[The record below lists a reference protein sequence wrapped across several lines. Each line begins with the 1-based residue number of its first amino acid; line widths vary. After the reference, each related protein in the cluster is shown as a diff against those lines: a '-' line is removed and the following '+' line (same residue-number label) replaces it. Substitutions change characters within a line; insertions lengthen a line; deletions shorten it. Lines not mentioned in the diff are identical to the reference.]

1 MVGTSHRRRTRIH
14 LTRWTSRCPAKH
26 SHGSCTDGARPR
38 SHGCRRPQPMGRRPT
53 APGRCTWIPR
63 RRSCSGRAIGAW
75 TVRSAGGAGRSPADG
90 WSRVAVHVNRP
101 AAVRRC
107 GLAAVGST
115 TPDDDIGHRHRQSTL
130 DIDAGDRRL
139 ITTLETDVGGTP
151 PDDDLGAGR
160 RRTTMAR
167 WRTTGPSSAERVGFE
182 PTDHFKGGPRI
193 SSAVRSTRLR
203 HLSRRERRLSLSP
216 SAAHR
221 PSIRLGRCGIEPAP
235 VGHDPVGA
243 TAGTSAGAG
252 AGAGAVDD
260 AVRGEGGI

>member
-1 MVGTSHRRRTRIH
+1 M
-14 LTRWTSRCPAKH
+14 
-26 SHGSCTDGARPR
+26 
-38 SHGCRRPQPMGRRPT
+38 
-53 APGRCTWIPR
+53 
-63 RRSCSGRAIGAW
+63 
-75 TVRSAGGAGRSPADG
+75 
-90 WSRVAVHVNRP
+90 
-101 AAVRRC
+101 
-107 GLAAVGST
+107 
-115 TPDDDIGHRHRQSTL
+115 
-130 DIDAGDRRL
+130 
-139 ITTLETDVGGTP
+139 TTLETEVGGTL

-235 VGHDPVGA
+235 VGHNPVGA

-252 AGAGAVDD
+252 AVDD
-260 AVRGEGGI
+260 AVDDGVGGGIVGVVGGVGDGAGGGAGDGACVGAGTGTTVRGRPASAGPSSARRPAPCIDLVPLSVPVAVGRSGVRTGSPRGDSGKFRRSRVMNGPLHRLPSTGLRAGGRYEVRETTHR